1 MANETLTLALKPRE
15 AGNSRDARR
24 LRRTGLIP
32 GVVYG
37 LGQDPAP
44 VSMTPADLR
53 LILISGSALF
63 DVEIDGKAEPVLV
76 KQADRHP
83 VRGQVTHVDFLRV
96 DLTQKIEAI
105 VPIELSGLEEAPG
118 TVNRGVVDH
127 QLREVT
133 ISALPSAIPESLVID
148 VSWMDLGDTFL
159 LDRLVAPEGI
169 EVVSEHA
176 AEIAIVTIVA
186 SRGSVA
192 AARAEGDEDDSSED
206 A

>member
-159 LDRLVAPEGI
+159 LDRLEAPEGI
-169 EVVSEHA
+169 EVISEHA